1 MTDMIPAMASH
12 LFYSIIQNDPD
23 EAAKIAHELGEKNPD
38 EITQFLW
45 ILSALI
51 AGYVRL
57 FEKINPGQKNKNQIF
72 CQMLKDFPI
81 EKHSRE
87 HVSYRR

>member
-1 MTDMIPAMASH
+1 MIPAMASH

-23 EAAKIAHELGEKNPD
+23 EATKLVCALGEKNPD
-38 EITQFLW
+38 EIAHFLW
-45 ILSALI
+45 TLSALI
-51 AGYVRL
+51 RGYVNL
-57 FEKINPGQKNKNQIF
+57 FEKINPGQKNQNQIF
-72 CQMLKDFPI
+72 CKMLKDFPI